1 MQPQHNNNTMT
12 TTLTLTTPKG
22 KRIMTDAP
30 TNAIAIAN
38 ITEGDDSPCP
48 EDDVQEEL
56 YHFRLQLGRANL
68 HTRVIAIQVTD
79 HCTMN
84 YVILNDDTID
94 NRMRATAMAHEFCR
108 RADYLYT
115 RK

>member
-1 MQPQHNNNTMT
+1 MHSQHNNNTMI

-22 KRIMTDAP
+22 TRIRTDAP

-38 ITEGDDSPCP
+38 ITEGEDSPCP
-48 EDDVQEEL
+48 SDDVEEEL
-56 YHFRLQLGRANL
+56 YHFRLRLGRANL
-68 HTRVIAIQVTD
+68 HTNVIAVQVTK

-84 YVILNDDTID
+84 YVVLKDDTID
-94 NRMRATAMAHEFCR
+94 NRMKASAMATDFCR

-115 RK
+115 RN